1 MKLSGKLTLAVAA
14 AILLVM
20 AAYDYILVH
29 EEMTL
34 FDIDVDRI
42 VHPGRRLGAA
52 MEELWRVNGDQK
64 ARKILETMD
73 KGVSD
78 VKLSWRRLDAPPNDP
93 DYVDLEPK
101 DLAKLRDGEIVSVIR
116 EDDPGEPKRHTF
128 VLMQVDGQKPAAIE
142 ITDSLRRAHA
152 FIATTHQRII
162 FTSLCILILCTAAV
176 MGLGFWFVG
185 RPLRSLRDTTRAIGA
200 GELPGPLMIRQ
211 RDEIGDLA
219 FEINAM
225 CMRLGDARS
234 ALASETEARIAAI
247 EQVRHTDRLTTMG
260 QLASG
265 VAHELGTPLNVIAGR
280 AEMLVTGEASGDEVG
295 DNGRIILEQ
304 ANLMTALIRQLLD
317 FSRRQAPHF
326 GVVSLRAVAAHVLD
340 LLGAFARRR
349 GLHTELIAT
358 DDPLLVS
365 ADQNQI
371 QQVVTNVVMN
381 GLQSMREGGRLTVR
395 VGRRAATPPGDQT
408 ATEKDYACVVIE
420 DEGSGIAPEDMSR
433 IFEPFF
439 STKAVGEGTD
449 LGLSV
454 ALAIAQEHGGWISAE
469 SDAPRGSRFTIFL
482 RLARDSSAA
491 VAS

>member
-1 MKLSGKLTLAVAA
+1 MKLARKLTLAIAA
-14 AILLVM
+14 AILVVM
-20 AAYDYILVH
+20 AVYDYTLVRQ
-29 EEMTL
+29 EMTL
-34 FDIDVDRI
+34 FEIDLDRI

-52 MEELWRVNGDQK
+52 MEELWRVNGDK
-64 ARKILETMD
+64 RARAILETMD
-73 KGVSD
+73 KGVPDIKLTWRWLD
-78 VKLSWRRLDAPPNDP
+78 VGAGDP
-93 DYVDLEPK
+93 DYANLGPD
-101 DLAKLRDGEIVSVIR
+101 DRAKLQNGEIVNVMH
-116 EDDPGEPKRHTF
+116 EDDPDDPKRHTF
-128 VLMQVDGQKPAAIE
+128 VPMRVEGQRPAAIE
-142 ITDSLRRAHA
+142 MAASMRNAHA
-152 FIATTHQRII
+152 FIATTHRRIL
-162 FTSLCILILCTAAV
+162 FTSLCILILCAAAV

-185 RPLRSLRDTTRAIGA
+185 RPIRRLRDTARAIGA
-200 GELPGPLMIRQ
+200 GELPGPLTIRQ

-225 CMRLGDARS
+225 CMHLGAARA

-247 EQVRHTDRLTTMG
+247 EQMRHTDRLTTMG

-317 FSRRQAPHF
+317 FSRRQKPHF

-340 LLGAFARRR
+340 LLAAYARRR
-349 GLHTELIAT
+349 GVQTELVAT

-371 QQVVTNVVMN
+371 QQIITNLVMN
-381 GLQSMREGGRLTVR
+381 GFQSMQEGGHLTVR
-395 VGRRAATPPGDQT
+395 VGTRAATPPDDQT

-420 DEGSGIAPEDMSR
+420 DEGSGIAPEDMAR

-439 STKAVGEGTD
+439 STKAVGEGTG

-454 ALAIAQEHGGWISAE
+454 ALAIAQEHGGWITAE
-469 SDAPRGSRFTIFL
+469 SGVPRGSRFTLFL
-482 RLARDSSAA
+482 RPAAESESA